1 MDLLITVCDQ
11 AAGEACPVW
20 PGHPARVHWTAPDPA
35 AYMDDPAQAQ
45 QVIREV
51 VELMR
56 HRIARLVSLT
66 FDNLSRQRLE
76 AEARA
81 IADASAP
88 PPAAR

>member
-1 MDLLITVCDQ
+1 
-11 AAGEACPVW
+11 
-20 PGHPARVHWTAPDPA
+20 
-35 AYMDDPAQAQ
+35 MDDPAQAQ

-88 PPAAR
+88 SPAAR